1 MTGISLSTWA
11 AIAEIIS
18 AGSIVST
25 MYRKLRQV
33 NEDLREE
40 QQQPSWA
47 EWFDWLGD
55 LSTRTKNNEAPAH
68 IRFR

>member
-55 LSTRTKNNEAPAH
+55 LATRTKNNEAPAH